1 MELIEH
7 ITAIQ
12 FTEEF
17 MIAYN
22 KAYRS
27 HNRKLRDVV
36 IKKVSSKPEK
46 KVWNVKDVFNN
57 LFEKIELP
65 NQSITPKHKYKEI
78 IKSLTIP
85 LSTLWNRVKQYNY
98 PITREPFYDY
108 IINLYN
114 IPPNLTKSHKPIKVI
129 GVKIKEVII
138 DPIFYNPKNEEP
150 EEEPIYEEPEEEP
163 EYIAPI
169 NIDDMFGKKRIS
181 I

>member
-1 MELIEH
+1 MELIEN
-7 ITAIQ
+7 ITPIQ
-12 FTEEF
+12 FTDEF

-22 KAYRS
+22 KAYRA

-36 IKKVSSKPEK
+36 IKKVSSKTEK
-46 KVWNVKDVFNN
+46 KVWIIVKDVFNE

-78 IKSLTIP
+78 IKDLTIP
-85 LSTLWNRVKQYNY
+85 LSALWNKVKQYNY
-98 PITREPFYDY
+98 PINREPFYDY
-108 IINLYN
+108 VINLYN
-114 IPPNLTKSHKPIKVI
+114 IPPNITKSHKPINVV

-150 EEEPIYEEPEEEP
+150 IYEEPEYNEP

-169 NIDDMFGKKRIS
+169 NIDDMFGKK
-181 I
+181 